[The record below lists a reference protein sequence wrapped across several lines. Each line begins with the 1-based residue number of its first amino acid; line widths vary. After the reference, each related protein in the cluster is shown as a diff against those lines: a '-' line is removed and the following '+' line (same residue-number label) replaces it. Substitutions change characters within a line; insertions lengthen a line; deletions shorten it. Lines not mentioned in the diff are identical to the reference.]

1 MEVIPVLEVLI
12 GKTVEQALLEVVEEE
27 ELQELRKQQ
36 YIQMEIRDADL
47 AEVERLERRN
57 RRYR

>member
-1 MEVIPVLEVLI
+1 MLEVLV

-36 YIQMEIRDADL
+36 CIQMEIRDADL
-47 AEVERLERRN
+47 AEVERLEARN